1 MDAEQGSHR
10 ASIEVSWDRQSVLS
24 VAPNE
29 CAGGV
34 DERVHVVVLVASVV
48 DDDGIVR

>member
-1 MDAEQGSHR
+1 MDAEQGSRH
-10 ASIEVSWDRQSVLS
+10 ASIEVSWDRLSVLS

-29 CAGGV
+29 YAGGV

-48 DDDGIVR
+48 DDDDIVR